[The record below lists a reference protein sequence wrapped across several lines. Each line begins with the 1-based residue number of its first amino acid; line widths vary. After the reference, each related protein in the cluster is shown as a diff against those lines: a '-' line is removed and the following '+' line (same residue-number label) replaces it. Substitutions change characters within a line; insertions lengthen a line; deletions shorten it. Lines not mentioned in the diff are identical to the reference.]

1 MRRTPTCWGAFL
13 SNGLMYRSIWFSQ
26 RKICHRCWWNRF
38 PARAR
43 GGAIGV
49 VPEEST
55 FLLSWWFLL
64 PCLLVSGFA
73 AYLLVEGT
81 KAGDYPWAH
90 YLLTVALAPILLV
103 SVYAGAIALSGAVLE
118 FLETPQPA
126 SQSPST
132 APAASENT
140 RPESPPKDTRAP
152 NTTPEDASEAS
163 SPSASSSASP
173 TAAPTATPSASPTA
187 PSTASAS
194 ATPSASPAA
203 PASAT
208 ASASSAASAP

>member
-1 MRRTPTCWGAFL
+1 M
-13 SNGLMYRSIWFSQ
+13 
-26 RKICHRCWWNRF
+26 
-38 PARAR
+38 
-43 GGAIGV
+43 

-73 AYLLVEGT
+73 AYLLVEST

-90 YLLTVALAPILLV
+90 YALTVALAPILLV
-103 SVYAGAIALSGAVLE
+103 GVYAGAIALSGAVLE
-118 FLETPQPA
+118 FLETPKPA

-140 RPESPPKDTRAP
+140 RPEPPSKDRQAP
-152 NTTPEDASEAS
+152 KTILSTTPEDTSESS
-163 SPSASSSASP
+163 SPSASPSATPTAASTASP
-173 TAAPTATPSASPTA
+173 TATPGS
-187 PSTASAS
+187 
-194 ATPSASPAA
+194 

-208 ASASSAASAP
+208 ASASSSASAP